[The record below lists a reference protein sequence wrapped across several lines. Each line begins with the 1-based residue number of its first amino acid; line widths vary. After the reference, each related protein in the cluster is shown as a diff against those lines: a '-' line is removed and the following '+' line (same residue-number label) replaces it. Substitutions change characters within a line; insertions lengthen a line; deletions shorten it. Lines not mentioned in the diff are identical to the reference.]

1 MLNLRTIGL
10 VVAAALAVCLTAGCM
25 GSPSANDGGE
35 TINQLG
41 KAAVEMEKREGIA
54 PPAPD
59 EAGQSSPAPSGQ

>member
-1 MLNLRTIGL
+1 MLNLRTIGTL
-10 VVAAALAVCLTAGCM
+10 ITAAFAVCLLAGCM

-41 KAAVEMEKREGIA
+41 KAAVEMEKQEGIA

-59 EAGQSSPAPSGQ
+59 EAGQSAASPAGQ